1 MINTP
6 TPKFDSDLTK
16 TILELEHLK
25 NRPLKNTTS
34 ESIFLQLKSL
44 LHAVEAVTS
53 ARIEGNHTTI
63 ASYIEKRDD
72 DSHKNDEQII
82 EISNLIDGL
91 DFIDRFVM
99 EEPISADFIKELHRI
114 VVGDLT
120 HEGDKRAGAWR
131 DEPRYIA
138 NAEHQPPEPYDV
150 PDLMRELIDYINNDD
165 SEQYDLLKIAIT
177 NHRFVWIHP
186 FGNGNGRTDRLLTY
200 ALLCKKGYIAPNR
213 MRLFN
218 PTAVFAGDR
227 NKYYDMLALADDY
240 KDEHILEWCE
250 YFLSGVRD
258 EIKKSESLADADFV
272 NKKILLPSVDRM
284 EKAGIISR
292 LESNILGRAIRLNTI
307 KAGDIKD
314 LWDRDVTSVAIAQQ
328 IKKLRDRNLIKA
340 THEGGREYE
349 ISFENSELTRV
360 TLEQM
365 DLAGLLPIRV
375 DR

>member
-6 TPKFDSDLTK
+6 SPKFDSGLTNI
-16 TILELEHLK
+16 ILELEHLK

-34 ESIFLQLKSL
+34 ESIFLQLKNL

-91 DFIDRFVM
+91 DFIDKYVM

-114 VVGDLT
+114 VVGGLT

-138 NAEHQPPEPYDV
+138 NAKHQPPEPYDV
-150 PDLMRELIDYINNDD
+150 PDLMRELINYINSNEG
-165 SEQYDLLKIAIT
+165 EQYDLLKIAIA

-186 FGNGNGRTDRLLTY
+186 FGNGNGRTDRLMTY
-200 ALLCKKGYIAPNR
+200 ALLCKKGYIAPNK

-218 PTAVFAGDR
+218 PTAIFAGDR

-258 EIKKSESLADADFV
+258 EIKKSEFLADAEFV

-284 EKAGIISR
+284 EKAGVVSK

>member
-6 TPKFDSDLTK
+6 TPKFDSGLTK

-25 NRPLKNTTS
+25 NRPLANTTS
-34 ESIFLQLKSL
+34 ENVFLQLKSL
-44 LHAVEAVTS
+44 LHAVEAVAS

-72 DSHKNDEQII
+72 GDYKNDEQII

-91 DFIDRFVM
+91 DFIDKYVM
-99 EEPISADFIKELHRI
+99 EEPISADFIKELHRV

-131 DEPRYIA
+131 DEPRCIT
-138 NAEHQPPEPYDV
+138 NAKHQPPEPYDV

-165 SEQYDLLKIAIT
+165 GEQYDLLKIAIA

-200 ALLCKKGYIAPNR
+200 ALLCKRGYIAPNK

-227 NKYYDMLALADDY
+227 NKYYDMLSLADDY

-250 YFLSGVRD
+250 YFLSGVRN
-258 EIKKSESLADADFV
+258 EIKKSESLANADFV
-272 NKKILLPSVDRM
+272 NKKILLPAIDRM
-284 EKAGIISR
+284 EKAGIVSR
-292 LESNILGRAIRLNTI
+292 LESNILGRAVRLNTI
-307 KAGDIKD
+307 KASDIKD
-314 LWDRDVTSVAIAQQ
+314 LWGREVTSVAIAQQ

-340 THEGGREYE
+340 TREGGREYE

>member
-6 TPKFDSDLTK
+6 TPKFNSDLTK

-25 NRPLKNTTS
+25 NRPLKNTTN
-34 ESIFLQLKSL
+34 ESIFLQLKNL

-91 DFIDRFVM
+91 DFIDKYVM

-131 DEPRYIA
+131 DEPRYIT
-138 NAEHQPPEPYDV
+138 NARHQPPESYDV
-150 PDLMRELIDYINNDD
+150 PDLMRELIDYINNDEG
-165 SEQYDLLKIAIT
+165 EQYNLLKIAIA

-186 FGNGNGRTDRLLTY
+186 FGNGNGRTDRLMTY
-200 ALLCKKGYIAPNR
+200 ALLCKKGYIAPNK

-218 PTAVFAGDR
+218 PTAIFAGDR

-240 KDEHILEWCE
+240 KDKHILEWCE
-250 YFLSGVRD
+250 YFLSGVRN

-284 EKAGIISR
+284 EKAGVVSK
-292 LESNILGRAIRLNTI
+292 LESNILGRAVRLGAI
-307 KAGDIKD
+307 KASDIKD
-314 LWDRDVTSVAIAQQ
+314 LWGREVTSVAIAQQ
-328 IKKLRDRNLIKA
+328 IKKLRDRNLVKA

>member
-6 TPKFDSDLTK
+6 TPEFDSDLTK

-25 NRPLKNTTS
+25 NRPLKNTTN
-34 ESIFLQLKSL
+34 ESIFLQLKNL

-91 DFIDRFVM
+91 DFIDKYVM

-114 VVGDLT
+114 VVGGLT

-138 NAEHQPPEPYDV
+138 NAKHQPPEPYDV
-150 PDLMRELIDYINNDD
+150 PDLMRELIDYINNDEG
-165 SEQYDLLKIAIT
+165 EQYNLLKIAIA

-186 FGNGNGRTDRLLTY
+186 FGNGNGRADRLMTY
-200 ALLCKKGYIAPNR
+200 ALLCKKGYIAPNK

-218 PTAVFAGDR
+218 PTAIFAGNR
-227 NKYYDMLALADDY
+227 NKYYDTLALADDY

-258 EIKKSESLADADFV
+258 EIKKSESLADAEFI

-284 EKAGIISR
+284 EKAGIVSK
-292 LESNILGRAIRLNTI
+292 LEGNILGRAVRLGAI
-307 KAGDIKD
+307 KASDIKD
-314 LWDRDVTSVAIAQQ
+314 LWGREVTSVAIAQQ
-328 IKKLRDRNLIKA
+328 IKKLRDRNLVKA

>member
-6 TPKFDSDLTK
+6 TPEFDSDLTK

-34 ESIFLQLKSL
+34 ESVFLQLKSL
-44 LHAVEAVTS
+44 LHAVEAVAS

-91 DFIDRFVM
+91 DFIDKYVM

-114 VVGDLT
+114 VVNGLT

-138 NAEHQPPEPYDV
+138 NARHQPPEPYDV
-150 PDLMRELIDYINNDD
+150 PDLMRELINYINSNEG
-165 SEQYDLLKIAIT
+165 EQYDLLKIAIA

-186 FGNGNGRTDRLLTY
+186 FGNGNGRTDRLMTY
-200 ALLCKKGYIAPNR
+200 ALLCKKGYIAPNK

-218 PTAVFAGDR
+218 PTAIFAGDR

-258 EIKKSESLADADFV
+258 EIKKSESLADAEFV

-284 EKAGIISR
+284 EKAGVVSK
-292 LESNILGRAIRLNTI
+292 LESNILGRAVRLGAI
-307 KAGDIKD
+307 KASDIKD
-314 LWDRDVTSVAIAQQ
+314 LWGREVTSVAIAQQ

-365 DLAGLLPIRV
+365 DLTGLLPIRV
-375 DR
+375 DS

>member
-25 NRPLKNTTS
+25 NRSLKNTTS
-34 ESIFLQLKSL
+34 ESIFLQLKNL

-91 DFIDRFVM
+91 DFIDKYVM

-114 VVGDLT
+114 VVGGLT

-131 DEPRYIA
+131 DEPRCIA

-328 IKKLRDRNLIKA
+328 IKKLRDRNLIKP
-340 THEGGREYE
+340 TKEGGREYE
-349 ISFENSELTRV
+349 ISFDNSELTRV

-375 DR
+375 DH

>member
-6 TPKFDSDLTK
+6 SPKFDSGLTNI
-16 TILELEHLK
+16 ILELEHLK

-34 ESIFLQLKSL
+34 ESVFLQLKSL
-44 LHAVEAVTS
+44 LHAVEAVAS

-91 DFIDRFVM
+91 DFIDKYVM

-200 ALLCKKGYIAPNR
+200 ALLCKKGYIAPNK

-218 PTAVFAGDR
+218 PTAIFAGDR

-258 EIKKSESLADADFV
+258 EIKKSEFLADAEFV

-284 EKAGIISR
+284 EKAGVVSK
-292 LESNILGRAIRLNTI
+292 LESNILGRAVRLGAI
-307 KAGDIKD
+307 KASDIKD
-314 LWDRDVTSVAIAQQ
+314 LWGREITSVAIAQQ

>member
-25 NRPLKNTTS
+25 NRPLKNTTN

-91 DFIDRFVM
+91 DFIDKYVI
-99 EEPISADFIKELHRI
+99 EEPISANFIKELHRI
-114 VVGDLT
+114 VVGGLT

-131 DEPRYIA
+131 NEPRYIA
-138 NAEHQPPEPYDV
+138 NAKHQPPEPYDV
-150 PDLMRELIDYINNDD
+150 PDLMRELINYINSNEG
-165 SEQYDLLKIAIT
+165 EQYDLLKIAIA

-186 FGNGNGRTDRLLTY
+186 FGNGNGRTDRLMTY
-200 ALLCKKGYIAPNR
+200 ALLCKKGYIAPNK

-218 PTAVFAGDR
+218 PTAIFAGDR

-258 EIKKSESLADADFV
+258 EIKKSEFLADAEFV

-284 EKAGIISR
+284 EKAGVVSK
-292 LESNILGRAIRLNTI
+292 LESNILGRAVRLGAI
-307 KAGDIKD
+307 KASDIKD
-314 LWDRDVTSVAIAQQ
+314 LWGREITSVAIAQQ

-349 ISFENSELTRV
+349 ISFDNSELTRV

>member
-6 TPKFDSDLTK
+6 SPKFDSGLTNI
-16 TILELEHLK
+16 ILELEHLK

-34 ESIFLQLKSL
+34 ESVFLQLKSL
-44 LHAVEAVTS
+44 LHAVEAVAS

-91 DFIDRFVM
+91 DFIDKYVM

-114 VVGDLT
+114 VVNGLT

-138 NAEHQPPEPYDV
+138 NARHQPPESYDV
-150 PDLMRELIDYINNDD
+150 PDLMRELIDYINNDEG
-165 SEQYDLLKIAIT
+165 EQYNLLKTAIA

-186 FGNGNGRTDRLLTY
+186 FGNGNGRTDRLMTY
-200 ALLCKKGYIAPNR
+200 ALLCKKGYIAPNK

-218 PTAVFAGDR
+218 PTAIFAGNR
-227 NKYYDMLALADDY
+227 NKYYDTLALADDY

-258 EIKKSESLADADFV
+258 EIKKSESLADAEFI

-284 EKAGIISR
+284 EKAGIVSK
-292 LESNILGRAIRLNTI
+292 LEGNILGRAVRLGAI
-307 KAGDIKD
+307 KASDIKD
-314 LWDRDVTSVAIAQQ
+314 LWGREVTSVAIAQQ

>member
-6 TPKFDSDLTK
+6 TPKFNSSLTNI
-16 TILELEHLK
+16 ILELEQLK

-34 ESIFLQLKSL
+34 ESVFLQLKSL
-44 LHAVEAVTS
+44 LHAVEAVAS

-82 EISNLIDGL
+82 EISNLINGL
-91 DFIDRFVM
+91 DFIDKYIM
-99 EEPISADFIKELHRI
+99 EESISADFIKELHK
-114 VVGDLT
+114 VVVDGLT
-120 HEGDKRAGAWR
+120 HEGDERAGAWR
-131 DEPRYIA
+131 DEPRFIA
-138 NAEHQPPEPYDV
+138 NAKHQPPEPYDV
-150 PDLMRELIDYINNDD
+150 PDLMRELIDYINSDEG
-165 SEQYDLLKIAIT
+165 EQYDLLKIAIA

-186 FGNGNGRTDRLLTY
+186 FGNGNGRTDRLMTY

-218 PTAVFAGDR
+218 PTAIFAGDR

-240 KDEHILEWCE
+240 KDEHILKWCE

-258 EIKKSESLADADFV
+258 EIKKSESLADAEFV

-284 EKAGIISR
+284 EKAGVISK
-292 LESNILGRAIRLNTI
+292 LEGNILGRAIRLSTI
-307 KAGDIKD
+307 KASDIKD
-314 LWDRDVTSVAIAQQ
+314 LWGREVTSVAIAQQ
-328 IKKLRDRNLIKA
+328 IKKLRDRNLLRPTK
-340 THEGGREYE
+340 EGGREYE
-349 ISFENSELTRV
+349 ISFENSELTRI

>member
-6 TPKFDSDLTK
+6 TPKFDSGLTNI
-16 TILELEHLK
+16 ILELEHLK
-25 NRPLKNTTS
+25 NRPLGSTTS
-34 ESIFLQLKSL
+34 ESVFLQLKRL
-44 LHAVEAVTS
+44 LHAVEAVAS

-91 DFIDRFVM
+91 DFIDKYVIK
-99 EEPISADFIKELHRI
+99 EPISANFIKELHR
-114 VVGDLT
+114 VVVDGLT

-131 DEPRYIA
+131 DEPRFIA
-138 NAEHQPPEPYDV
+138 NAKHQPPEPYNV
-150 PDLMRELIDYINNDD
+150 PDLMRELIDYINSD
-165 SEQYDLLKIAIT
+165 EGKQYDLLKIAIA

-186 FGNGNGRTDRLLTY
+186 FGNGNGRTDRLMTY

-218 PTAVFAGDR
+218 PTAIFAGDR

-258 EIKKSESLADADFV
+258 EIKKSESLADAEFV
-272 NKKILLPSVDRM
+272 NKKILLPSINRM
-284 EKAGIISR
+284 EKAGVIYK
-292 LESNILGRAIRLNTI
+292 LEGNILSRAVRLGVI
-307 KAGDIKD
+307 KASDIKD
-314 LWDRDVTSVAIAQQ
+314 LWGREVTSVAIAQQ
-328 IKKLRDRNLIKA
+328 IKKLRDRNLIKP
-340 THEGGREYE
+340 TKEGGREYE
-349 ISFENSELTRV
+349 ISFDNSELTRV

>member
-6 TPKFDSDLTK
+6 SPKFDSGLTNI
-16 TILELEHLK
+16 ILELEHLK

-34 ESIFLQLKSL
+34 ESVFLQLKSL
-44 LHAVEAVTS
+44 LHAVEAVAS

-91 DFIDRFVM
+91 DFIDKYVM

-114 VVGDLT
+114 VVNGLT

-138 NAEHQPPEPYDV
+138 NARHQPPESYDV
-150 PDLMRELIDYINNDD
+150 PDLMRELIDYINNDEG
-165 SEQYDLLKIAIT
+165 EQYNLLKIAIA

-186 FGNGNGRTDRLLTY
+186 FGNGNGRTDRLMTY
-200 ALLCKKGYIAPNR
+200 ALLCKKGYIAPNK

-218 PTAVFAGDR
+218 PTAIFAGDR

-240 KDEHILEWCE
+240 KDKHILEWCE
-250 YFLSGVRD
+250 YFLSGVRN

-284 EKAGIISR
+284 EKAGVVSK
-292 LESNILGRAIRLNTI
+292 LESNILGRAVRLGAI
-307 KAGDIKD
+307 KASDIKD
-314 LWDRDVTSVAIAQQ
+314 LWGREVTSVAIAQQ
-328 IKKLRDRNLIKA
+328 IKKLRDRNLVKA

-365 DLAGLLPIRV
+365 DLTGLLPIRV
-375 DR
+375 DS

>member
-6 TPKFDSDLTK
+6 TPKFDSGLTNI
-16 TILELEHLK
+16 ILELEHLK

-34 ESIFLQLKSL
+34 ESVFLQLKSL
-44 LHAVEAVTS
+44 LHAVEAVAS
-53 ARIEGNHTTI
+53 ARIEGNRTTI

-91 DFIDRFVM
+91 DFIDKYVM
-99 EEPISADFIKELHRI
+99 EEPISADFIKELHRV
-114 VVGDLT
+114 VVGELT
-120 HEGDKRAGAWR
+120 NEGDKRAGTWR
-131 DEPRYIA
+131 DEPRFIA
-138 NAEHQPPEPYDV
+138 NAKHQPPEPYDV
-150 PDLMRELIDYINNDD
+150 PDLMRELIDYINSD
-165 SEQYDLLKIAIT
+165 EGKQYDLLKIAIA

-186 FGNGNGRTDRLLTY
+186 FGNGNGRTDRLMTY
-200 ALLCKKGYIAPNR
+200 ALLCKKGYIAPNK

-218 PTAVFAGDR
+218 PTAIFAGDR
-227 NKYYDMLALADDY
+227 NKYYDTLALADDY

-258 EIKKSESLADADFV
+258 EIKKSESLADAEFV

-284 EKAGIISR
+284 EKAGVVSK
-292 LESNILGRAIRLNTI
+292 LEGNILGRAVRLGII
-307 KAGDIKD
+307 KASDIKD
-314 LWDRDVTSVAIAQQ
+314 LWGREVTSVAIAQQ
-328 IKKLRDRNLIKA
+328 IKKLRDRNLIKP
-340 THEGGREYE
+340 TKEGGREYE
-349 ISFENSELTRV
+349 ISFDNSELTRV

>member
-25 NRPLKNTTS
+25 NRSLKNTTS
-34 ESIFLQLKSL
+34 ESIFLQLKNL

-91 DFIDRFVM
+91 DFIDKYVM
-99 EEPISADFIKELHRI
+99 EEPISDDFIKELHRI

-227 NKYYDMLALADDY
+227 NKYYGMLALADDY
-240 KDEHILEWCE
+240 KDEHIFEWCE

-328 IKKLRDRNLIKA
+328 IKKLRDRNLIKP
-340 THEGGREYE
+340 TKEGGREYE
-349 ISFENSELTRV
+349 ISFDNSELTRV

-375 DR
+375 DH

>member
-91 DFIDRFVM
+91 DFIDKYVM

-200 ALLCKKGYIAPNR
+200 ALLCKKGYIAPNK

-218 PTAVFAGDR
+218 PTAIFAGDR

-250 YFLSGVRD
+250 YFLSGVRN
-258 EIKKSESLADADFV
+258 EIKKSESLADAEFI
-272 NKKILLPSVDRM
+272 NKKILLPAVDRM

-314 LWDRDVTSVAIAQQ
+314 LWGRDVTSVAIAQQ
-328 IKKLRDRNLIKA
+328 IKKLRDRNLVKPIK
-340 THEGGREYE
+340 EGGREYE

>member
-6 TPKFDSDLTK
+6 TPEFDSDLTK

-25 NRPLKNTTS
+25 NRPLKNTTN
-34 ESIFLQLKSL
+34 ESIFLQLKNL
-44 LHAVEAVTS
+44 LHAVEAVAS

-91 DFIDRFVM
+91 DFIDKYVM

-114 VVGDLT
+114 VVNGLT

-131 DEPRYIA
+131 DEPRCIA
-138 NAEHQPPEPYDV
+138 NAKHQPPEPYDV
-150 PDLMRELIDYINNDD
+150 PDLMRELINYINSNEG
-165 SEQYDLLKIAIT
+165 EQYDLLKIAIA

-186 FGNGNGRTDRLLTY
+186 FGNGNGRTDRLMTY
-200 ALLCKKGYIAPNR
+200 ALLCKKGYIAPNK

-218 PTAVFAGDR
+218 PTAIFAGDR

-292 LESNILGRAIRLNTI
+292 LESNILGRTIRLNTI

>member
-6 TPKFDSDLTK
+6 TPEFDSDLTK

-25 NRPLKNTTS
+25 NRPLKNTTN
-34 ESIFLQLKSL
+34 ESIFLQLKNL

-91 DFIDRFVM
+91 DFIDKYVM

-240 KDEHILEWCE
+240 KDKHILEWCE
-250 YFLSGVRD
+250 YFLSGVRN

-272 NKKILLPSVDRM
+272 NKKILLPSIDRM
-284 EKAGIISR
+284 EKAGVVSK
-292 LESNILGRAIRLNTI
+292 LESNILGRAVRLGAI
-307 KAGDIKD
+307 KASDIKD
-314 LWDRDVTSVAIAQQ
+314 LWGREVTSVAIAQQ
-328 IKKLRDRNLIKA
+328 IKKLRDRNLVKA

>member
-25 NRPLKNTTS
+25 NRSLKNTTS
-34 ESIFLQLKSL
+34 ESIFLQLKNL

-91 DFIDRFVM
+91 DFIDKYVM

-227 NKYYDMLALADDY
+227 NKYYGMLALADDY

-328 IKKLRDRNLIKA
+328 IKKLRDRNLIKP
-340 THEGGREYE
+340 TKEGGREYE
-349 ISFENSELTRV
+349 ISFDNSELTRV

-375 DR
+375 DH

>member
-25 NRPLKNTTS
+25 NRSLKNTTS
-34 ESIFLQLKSL
+34 ESTFLQLKNL

-91 DFIDRFVM
+91 DFIDKYVM

-292 LESNILGRAIRLNTI
+292 LESSILGRAIRLNTI

-328 IKKLRDRNLIKA
+328 IKKLRDRNLIKP
-340 THEGGREYE
+340 TKEGGREYE
-349 ISFENSELTRV
+349 ISFDNSELTRV

-375 DR
+375 DH

>member
-6 TPKFDSDLTK
+6 SPKFDSGLTNI
-16 TILELEHLK
+16 ILELEHLK

-34 ESIFLQLKSL
+34 ESVFLQLKSL
-44 LHAVEAVTS
+44 LHAVEAVAS

-91 DFIDRFVM
+91 DFIDKYVM

-114 VVGDLT
+114 VVNGLT

-138 NAEHQPPEPYDV
+138 NARHQPPESYDV
-150 PDLMRELIDYINNDD
+150 PDLMRELIDYINNDEG
-165 SEQYDLLKIAIT
+165 EQYNLLKIAIA

-186 FGNGNGRTDRLLTY
+186 FGNGNGRTDRLMTY
-200 ALLCKKGYIAPNR
+200 ALLCKKGYIAPNK

-218 PTAVFAGDR
+218 PTAIFAGDR

-240 KDEHILEWCE
+240 KDKHILEWCE
-250 YFLSGVRD
+250 YFLSGVRN

-284 EKAGIISR
+284 EKAGVVSK
-292 LESNILGRAIRLNTI
+292 LESNILGRAVRLGAI
-307 KAGDIKD
+307 KASDIKD
-314 LWDRDVTSVAIAQQ
+314 LWGREVTSVAIAQQ
-328 IKKLRDRNLIKA
+328 IKKLRDRNLVKA

>member
-25 NRPLKNTTS
+25 NRSLKNTTS
-34 ESIFLQLKSL
+34 ESIFLQLKNL

-91 DFIDRFVM
+91 DFIDKYVM

-213 MRLFN
+213 MHLFN

-328 IKKLRDRNLIKA
+328 IKKLRDRNLIKP
-340 THEGGREYE
+340 TKEGGREYE
-349 ISFENSELTRV
+349 ISFDNSELTRV

-375 DR
+375 DH

>member
-25 NRPLKNTTS
+25 NRSLKNTTS
-34 ESIFLQLKSL
+34 ESIFLQLKNL

-91 DFIDRFVM
+91 DFIDKYVM

-131 DEPRYIA
+131 NEPRYIA
-138 NAEHQPPEPYDV
+138 NAKHQPPGPYDV
-150 PDLMRELIDYINNDD
+150 PDLMRELIDYINNDEG
-165 SEQYDLLKIAIT
+165 EQYDLLKIAIA

-186 FGNGNGRTDRLLTY
+186 FGNGNGRADRLMTY
-200 ALLCKKGYIAPNR
+200 ALLCKKGYIAPNK

-218 PTAVFAGDR
+218 PTAIFAGNR

-258 EIKKSESLADADFV
+258 EIKKSESLADAEFI

-284 EKAGIISR
+284 EKAGVISK
-292 LESNILGRAIRLNTI
+292 LEGNILGRAVRFGVI
-307 KAGDIKD
+307 KASDIKD
-314 LWDRDVTSVAIAQQ
+314 LWGREVTSVAIAQQ

-349 ISFENSELTRV
+349 ISFENSELTRI

-375 DR
+375 DH

>member
-6 TPKFDSDLTK
+6 TPKFDSGLTNI
-16 TILELEHLK
+16 ILELEHLK

-34 ESIFLQLKSL
+34 ESVFLQLKSL
-44 LHAVEAVTS
+44 LHAVEAVAS
-53 ARIEGNHTTI
+53 ARIEGNRTTI

-91 DFIDRFVM
+91 DFIDKYVM
-99 EEPISADFIKELHRI
+99 EEPISADFIKELHRV
-114 VVGDLT
+114 VVGELT
-120 HEGDKRAGAWR
+120 NEGDKRAGTWR
-131 DEPRYIA
+131 DEPRFIA
-138 NAEHQPPEPYDV
+138 NAKHQPPEPYDV
-150 PDLMRELIDYINNDD
+150 PDLMRELIDYINSD
-165 SEQYDLLKIAIT
+165 EGKQYDLLKIAIA

-186 FGNGNGRTDRLLTY
+186 FGNGNGRTDRLMTY
-200 ALLCKKGYIAPNR
+200 ALLCKKGYIAPNK

-218 PTAVFAGDR
+218 PTAIFAGDR

-258 EIKKSESLADADFV
+258 EIKKSESLADAEFV

-284 EKAGIISR
+284 EKAGVVSK
-292 LESNILGRAIRLNTI
+292 LEGNILGRAVRLGII
-307 KAGDIKD
+307 KASDIKD
-314 LWDRDVTSVAIAQQ
+314 LWGREVTSVAIAQQ

>member
-25 NRPLKNTTS
+25 NRSLKNTTS
-34 ESIFLQLKSL
+34 ESIFLQLKNL

-91 DFIDRFVM
+91 DFIDKYVM

-240 KDEHILEWCE
+240 KDEHIFEWCE

-328 IKKLRDRNLIKA
+328 IKKLRDRNLIKP
-340 THEGGREYE
+340 TKEGGREYE
-349 ISFENSELTRV
+349 ISFDNSELTRV

-375 DR
+375 DH

>member
-6 TPKFDSDLTK
+6 SPKFDSGLTNI
-16 TILELEHLK
+16 ILELEHLK

-34 ESIFLQLKSL
+34 ESVFLQLKSL
-44 LHAVEAVTS
+44 LHAVEAVAS

-91 DFIDRFVM
+91 DFIDKYVM

-114 VVGDLT
+114 VVNGLT

-131 DEPRYIA
+131 DEPRCIA
-138 NAEHQPPEPYDV
+138 NAKHQPPEPYDV
-150 PDLMRELIDYINNDD
+150 PDLMRELINYINSNEG
-165 SEQYDLLKIAIT
+165 EQYDLLKIAIA

-186 FGNGNGRTDRLLTY
+186 FGNGNGRTDRLMTY
-200 ALLCKKGYIAPNR
+200 ALLCKKGYIAPNK

-218 PTAVFAGDR
+218 PTAIFAGDR

-240 KDEHILEWCE
+240 KDKHILEWCE
-250 YFLSGVRD
+250 YFLSGVRN

-284 EKAGIISR
+284 EKAGVVSK
-292 LESNILGRAIRLNTI
+292 LESNILGRAVRLGAI
-307 KAGDIKD
+307 KASDIKD
-314 LWDRDVTSVAIAQQ
+314 LWGREVTSVAIAQQ
-328 IKKLRDRNLIKA
+328 IKKLRDRNLVKA

-365 DLAGLLPIRV
+365 DLTGLLPIRV

>member
-1 MINTP
+1 MVNTP

-25 NRPLKNTTS
+25 NRSLKNTTS
-34 ESIFLQLKSL
+34 ESIFLQLKNL

-91 DFIDRFVM
+91 DFIDKYVM

-131 DEPRYIA
+131 NEPRYIA
-138 NAEHQPPEPYDV
+138 NAKHQPPGPYDV
-150 PDLMRELIDYINNDD
+150 PDLMRELIDYINNDEG
-165 SEQYDLLKIAIT
+165 EQYDLLKIAIA

-186 FGNGNGRTDRLLTY
+186 FGNGNGRADRLMTY
-200 ALLCKKGYIAPNR
+200 ALLCKKGYIAPNK

-218 PTAVFAGDR
+218 PTAIFAGNR

-258 EIKKSESLADADFV
+258 EIKKSESLADAEFI

-284 EKAGIISR
+284 EKAGVISK
-292 LESNILGRAIRLNTI
+292 LEGNILGRAVRFGVI
-307 KAGDIKD
+307 KASDIKD
-314 LWDRDVTSVAIAQQ
+314 LWGREVTSVAIAQQ

-349 ISFENSELTRV
+349 ISFENSELTRI

-375 DR
+375 DH

>member
-6 TPKFDSDLTK
+6 TPKFDSGLTNI
-16 TILELEHLK
+16 ILELEHLK

-34 ESIFLQLKSL
+34 ESVFLQLKSL
-44 LHAVEAVTS
+44 LHAVEAVAS
-53 ARIEGNHTTI
+53 ARIEGNRTTI

-91 DFIDRFVM
+91 DFIDKYVM
-99 EEPISADFIKELHRI
+99 EEPISADFIKELHRV
-114 VVGDLT
+114 VVGELT
-120 HEGDKRAGAWR
+120 NEGDKRAGTWR
-131 DEPRYIA
+131 DEPRFIA
-138 NAEHQPPEPYDV
+138 NAKHQPPEPYDV
-150 PDLMRELIDYINNDD
+150 PDLMRELIDYINSD
-165 SEQYDLLKIAIT
+165 EGKQYDLLKIAIA

-186 FGNGNGRTDRLLTY
+186 FGNGNGRTDRLMTY
-200 ALLCKKGYIAPNR
+200 ALLCKKGYIAPNK

-218 PTAVFAGDR
+218 PTAIFAGDR

-258 EIKKSESLADADFV
+258 EIKKSESLADAEFV

-284 EKAGIISR
+284 EKAGVVSK
-292 LESNILGRAIRLNTI
+292 LEGNILGRAVRLGII
-307 KAGDIKD
+307 KASDIKD
-314 LWDRDVTSVAIAQQ
+314 LWGREVTSVAIAQQ

-360 TLEQM
+360 ALEQM
-365 DLAGLLPIRV
+365 DLTGLLPIRV

>member
-6 TPKFDSDLTK
+6 SPKFDSGLTNI
-16 TILELEHLK
+16 ILELEHLK

-34 ESIFLQLKSL
+34 ESVFLQLKSL
-44 LHAVEAVTS
+44 LHAVEAVAS

-91 DFIDRFVM
+91 DFIDKYVM

-258 EIKKSESLADADFV
+258 EIKKSESLADAEFI

-284 EKAGIISR
+284 EKAGIVSK
-292 LESNILGRAIRLNTI
+292 LEGNILGRAVRLGAI
-307 KAGDIKD
+307 KASDIKD
-314 LWDRDVTSVAIAQQ
+314 LWGREVTSVAIAQQ
-328 IKKLRDRNLIKA
+328 IKKLRDRNLVKA

>member
-6 TPKFDSDLTK
+6 SPKFDSGLTNI
-16 TILELEHLK
+16 ILELEHLK

-34 ESIFLQLKSL
+34 ESVFLQLKSL
-44 LHAVEAVTS
+44 LHAVEAVAS

-91 DFIDRFVM
+91 DFIDKYVM

-114 VVGDLT
+114 VVNGLT

-131 DEPRYIA
+131 DEPRCIA
-138 NAEHQPPEPYDV
+138 NAKHQPPEPYDV
-150 PDLMRELIDYINNDD
+150 PDLMRELINYINSNEG
-165 SEQYDLLKIAIT
+165 EQYDLLKIAIA

-186 FGNGNGRTDRLLTY
+186 FGNGNGRTDRLMTY
-200 ALLCKKGYIAPNR
+200 ALLCKKGYIAPNK

-218 PTAVFAGDR
+218 PTAIFAGDR

-240 KDEHILEWCE
+240 KDKHILEWCE
-250 YFLSGVRD
+250 YFLSGVRN

-284 EKAGIISR
+284 EKAGVVSK
-292 LESNILGRAIRLNTI
+292 LESNILGRAVRLSAI
-307 KAGDIKD
+307 KASDIKD
-314 LWDRDVTSVAIAQQ
+314 LWGREVTSVAIAQQ
-328 IKKLRDRNLIKA
+328 IKKLRDRNLVKA

-375 DR
+375 DS

>member
-6 TPKFDSDLTK
+6 SPKFDSDLTNI
-16 TILELEHLK
+16 ILELEHLK

-34 ESIFLQLKSL
+34 ESVFLQLKSL
-44 LHAVEAVTS
+44 LHAVEAVAS

-91 DFIDRFVM
+91 DFIDKYVM

-114 VVGDLT
+114 VVDGLT

-138 NAEHQPPEPYDV
+138 NTKHQPPEPYDV
-150 PDLMRELIDYINNDD
+150 PDLMRELIDYINND
-165 SEQYDLLKIAIT
+165 EGKQYNLLKIAIA

-186 FGNGNGRTDRLLTY
+186 FGNGNGRTDRLMTY
-200 ALLCKKGYIAPNR
+200 ALLCKKGYIAPNK

-218 PTAVFAGDR
+218 PTAIFAGDR

-258 EIKKSESLADADFV
+258 EIKKSESLADAEFV

-284 EKAGIISR
+284 EKAGVVSK
-292 LESNILGRAIRLNTI
+292 LESNILGRAVRLGAI
-307 KAGDIKD
+307 KASDIKD
-314 LWDRDVTSVAIAQQ
+314 LWEREVTSVAIAQQ

-349 ISFENSELTRV
+349 ISFENNELTRV

>member
-6 TPKFDSDLTK
+6 TPKFDSDLTNI
-16 TILELEHLK
+16 ILELEHLK

-34 ESIFLQLKSL
+34 KSVFLQLKSL
-44 LHAVEAVTS
+44 LHAVEAVAS

-91 DFIDRFVM
+91 DFIDKYVT
-99 EEPISADFIKELHRI
+99 EEPISADFIKELHRV
-114 VVGDLT
+114 VVGGLT
-120 HEGDKRAGAWR
+120 HEGDNRAGAWR

-138 NAEHQPPEPYDV
+138 NAKHQPPEPYDV
-150 PDLMRELIDYINNDD
+150 PDLMRELIDYINNDEG
-165 SEQYDLLKIAIT
+165 EQYDLLKIAIA

-186 FGNGNGRTDRLLTY
+186 FGNGNGRTDRLMTY
-200 ALLCKKGYIAPNR
+200 ALLCKKGYIAPNK

-218 PTAVFAGDR
+218 PTAIFAGDR
-227 NKYYDMLALADDY
+227 KKYYDMLALADDY

-258 EIKKSESLADADFV
+258 EIKKSESLADAEFV
-272 NKKILLPSVDRM
+272 NKKILLPSIDRM
-284 EKAGIISR
+284 EKAGVISK
-292 LESNILGRAIRLNTI
+292 LEGNILGRAVRLGVI
-307 KAGDIKD
+307 KASDIKD
-314 LWDRDVTSVAIAQQ
+314 LWRREVTSVAIAQQ
-328 IKKLRDRNLIKA
+328 IKKLRDRNLIKP
-340 THEGGREYE
+340 TKDGGREYE

-360 TLEQM
+360 ALEQM

>member
-25 NRPLKNTTS
+25 NRSLKNTTS
-34 ESIFLQLKSL
+34 ESNFLQLKSL

-91 DFIDRFVM
+91 DFIDKYVM

-138 NAEHQPPEPYDV
+138 NTKHQPPEPYDV
-150 PDLMRELIDYINNDD
+150 PDLMRELINYINSNEG
-165 SEQYDLLKIAIT
+165 EQYDLLKIAIA

-186 FGNGNGRTDRLLTY
+186 FGNGNGRTDRLMTY
-200 ALLCKKGYIAPNR
+200 ALLCKKGYIAPNK

-218 PTAVFAGDR
+218 PTAIFAGDR

-258 EIKKSESLADADFV
+258 EIKKSESLADAEFV

-284 EKAGIISR
+284 EKAGVVSK
-292 LESNILGRAIRLNTI
+292 LESNILGRAIRLGAI
-307 KAGDIKD
+307 KAGNIKD
-314 LWDRDVTSVAIAQQ
+314 LWGREVTSVAIAQQ

-349 ISFENSELTRV
+349 ITFENSELTRV

>member
-6 TPKFDSDLTK
+6 TPKFDSGLTNI
-16 TILELEHLK
+16 ILELEHLK

-34 ESIFLQLKSL
+34 ESVFLQLKSL
-44 LHAVEAVTS
+44 LHAVEAVAS
-53 ARIEGNHTTI
+53 ARIEGNRTTI

-91 DFIDRFVM
+91 DFIDKYVM
-99 EEPISADFIKELHRI
+99 EEPISADFIKELHRV
-114 VVGDLT
+114 VVGELT
-120 HEGDKRAGAWR
+120 NEGDKRAGTWR
-131 DEPRYIA
+131 DEPRFIA
-138 NAEHQPPEPYDV
+138 NAKHQPPEPYDV
-150 PDLMRELIDYINNDD
+150 PDLMRELIDYINSD
-165 SEQYDLLKIAIT
+165 EGKQYDLLKIAIA

-186 FGNGNGRTDRLLTY
+186 FGNGNGRTDRLMTY
-200 ALLCKKGYIAPNR
+200 ALLCKKDYIAPNR

-218 PTAVFAGDR
+218 PTAIFAGDR

-258 EIKKSESLADADFV
+258 EIKKSESLADAEFV

-284 EKAGIISR
+284 EKAGVVSK
-292 LESNILGRAIRLNTI
+292 LEGNILGRAVRLGII
-307 KAGDIKD
+307 KASDIKD
-314 LWDRDVTSVAIAQQ
+314 LWGREVTSVAIAQQ